1 MVNITC
7 LIDVSLYEKMTDEA
21 LIDLLTRDDADAFTM
36 LYQRHWELML
46 LNAARVLSSR
56 EDGRDV
62 VQEVFISLWDRRKA
76 LNITGSVLAY
86 LQTSIKYMAIR
97 FIRKNITRRDYL
109 SRLTRAETDSYPADG
124 EERVQLKEIQ
134 TVISRAV
141 EQMPAKMREVYL
153 LSREEQL
160 SHNEIAERLDISPE
174 TVKKHVQHALHLIRA
189 AIANSP
195 VSLTTILTFL
205 FFKK

>member
-1 MVNITC
+1 MTDIS
-7 LIDVSLYEKMTDEA
+7 IYEKMTDET
-21 LIDLLTRDDADAFTM
+21 LLSLLMQDDADAFAM
-36 LYQRHWELML
+36 LYRRHWEPMF

-62 VQEVFISLWDRRKA
+62 VQEVFISLWDRRRT
-76 LNITGSVLAY
+76 LNVTGSVLAY

-109 SRLTRAETDSYPADG
+109 SRLTRAETEASAADG

-134 TVISRAV
+134 HVITHAV
-141 EQMPAKMREVYL
+141 EHMPTKMREVYL

-160 SHNEIAERLDISPE
+160 SHNEIAEQLGISPE
-174 TVKKHVQHALHLIRA
+174 TVKKHIQHALQLIRT

>member
-1 MVNITC
+1 
-7 LIDVSLYEKMTDEA
+7 MTDET
-21 LIDLLTRDDADAFTM
+21 LLSLLMQDDADAFAM
-36 LYQRHWELML
+36 LYRRHWEPMF
-46 LNAARVLSSR
+46 LNAARVLSSS

-62 VQEVFISLWDRRKA
+62 VQEVFISLWDRRRT
-76 LNITGSVLAY
+76 LNVTGSVLAY

-109 SRLTRAETDSYPADG
+109 SRLTRAETEASAADG

-134 TVISRAV
+134 HVITHAV
-141 EQMPAKMREVYL
+141 EHMPTKMREVYL

-160 SHNEIAERLDISPE
+160 SHNEIAEQLGISPE
-174 TVKKHVQHALHLIRA
+174 TVKKHIQHALQLIRT

>member
-1 MVNITC
+1 
-7 LIDVSLYEKMTDEA
+7 MTDET
-21 LIDLLTRDDADAFTM
+21 LLSLLMQDDADAFAM
-36 LYQRHWELML
+36 LYRRHWEPMF

-62 VQEVFISLWDRRKA
+62 VQEVFISLWDRRRT
-76 LNITGSVLAY
+76 LNVTGSVLAY

-109 SRLTRAETDSYPADG
+109 SRLTRAETEASAADG

-134 TVISRAV
+134 HVITHAV
-141 EQMPAKMREVYL
+141 EHMPTKMREVYL

-160 SHNEIAERLDISPE
+160 SHNEIAEQLGISPE
-174 TVKKHVQHALHLIRA
+174 TVKKHIQHALQLIRT